1 MLRGELVREFDG
13 LIERAHD
20 DYGAVFIDRPARDG
34 SGGKRRQLLLNFLR
48 YLRGQPLRSGEQD
61 GARVGI
67 VFGLCQHVGGDK
79 PRIGVG
85 GNNEY
90 FCGTRD
96 EIDTDFT
103 REEFLGCRNIDV
115 ARTYDTVRARHRFGS
130 VSKGGDGLRAA
141 HLKHLMN
148 AKNMRGPEDF
158 VDRFGAGGTNV
169 PYPGDD
175 RGNGG
180 HDDCGRQRVSARGNV
195 GRYCVERPDD
205 LSEAQSGRE
214 RRRIFTG
221 QLPLGEAADI
231 AGRDFD
237 GAAKGERQAIGGG
250 GELRRFYPDGL
261 PVERIEPARIFKQ
274 ALIPALADGFE
285 DRTHRVLRLRHTG
298 GAAGQNAAHV
308 FRFQYADHVDGP
320 TLQSC

>member
-67 VFGLCQHVGGDK
+67 VFGLRQHVGGDK

-90 FCGTRD
+90 FSGTRD
-96 EIDTDFT
+96 EIDTDFA
-103 REEFLGCRNIDV
+103 REEFLGGGNIDV
-115 ARTYDTVRARHRFGS
+115 ARTHDAVRARHRFGS
-130 VSKGGDGLRAA
+130 VSKGGDSLRAA
-141 HLKHLMN
+141 HLKDPMN
-148 AKNMRGPEDF
+148 AKNVRGSENF
-158 VDRFGAGGTNV
+158 VDRFGAGCANGF
-169 PYPGDD
+169 YPRDD

-180 HDDCGRQRVSARGNV
+180 HDARGRQWVSARGNV
-195 GRYCVERPDD
+195 GGYCVERADD

-231 AGRDFD
+231 AGRYFD
-237 GAAKGERQAIGGG
+237 GAAKRGRQAIGRG
-250 GELRRFYPDGL
+250 GEFRVFYPDGL
-261 PVERIEPARIFKQ
+261 SVERVEPARIFKQ
-274 ALIPALADGFE
+274 ALIPALTDGFE
-285 DRTHRVLRLRHTG
+285 DRPHRVLRLCHTG
-298 GAAGQNAAHV
+298 GAAG
-308 FRFQYADHVDGP
+308 
-320 TLQSC
+320 